1 MKIFIT
7 GGTSGIGLAI
17 AIQYLETGHEVGICG
32 RDIKKVQLEKSYPF
46 LKMYQLDVYDKNR
59 LEEAVSDFANQS
71 LDIMI
76 LSAGNYSDSALYYLT
91 YEESTEMLRCNIAG
105 AVNSLEIARDHMHLK
120 RKGHIAIIA
129 SVSGLLDYPK
139 ATIYSKTKR
148 ALIQIADAY
157 RRALENFG
165 INVTIIAPGYVNS
178 PRLRELNNDDLS
190 KKPFVVDCSYA
201 ASIIIKGIEEKKK
214 RIVFPP
220 KMKYLIGFL
229 SMLPTP
235 LLTYIMLKRVKR
247 QKNG

>member
-7 GGTSGIGLAI
+7 GGTTGIGLAI
-17 AIQYLETGHEVGICG
+17 AVQYLEGGHEVGICG
-32 RDIKKVQLEKSYPF
+32 RNIQKVKLEKNYPS
-46 LKMYQLDVYDKNR
+46 LKMYQLDVYDKNL
-59 LEEAVSDFANQS
+59 LEEAVSDFANHH

-76 LSAGNYSDSALYYLT
+76 VSAGNYADSALHQLT

-105 AVNSLEIARDHMHLK
+105 AINTLETARNHMYLNK
-120 RKGHIAIIA
+120 KGHIAVIA
-129 SVSGLLDYPK
+129 SVSGLLNYPE

-157 RRALENFG
+157 RRTLESFG
-165 INVTIIAPGYVNS
+165 INVTTIAPGYVNS
-178 PRLRELNNDDLS
+178 ARLRGLNNEDLS

-201 ASIIIKGIEEKKK
+201 ASIIIKGIQEKKK
-214 RIVFPP
+214 LVVFPS

-229 SMLPTP
+229 SMLPTR
-235 LLTYIMLKRVKR
+235 LLTFIMMKRIQR